1 MDHNAYRQLLR
12 ERVGL
17 RGLPFDDAEYARRR
31 EALAARMAES
41 GLDALLVT
49 DAADIC
55 YLTGYNTFEVSVHT
69 ALLAAGGR
77 SVLQVPSIET
87 GPAVTGSRVDDV
99 VGYRWE
105 GAAGAVAQLAGALG
119 DLGAGDGVL
128 GVDDWSASLR
138 PALRQGLQEA
148 LPRARLVDASGLIDA
163 LRIVKSP
170 AELECLAASARLTR
184 VGLDAAIA
192 AVRPGACDQAVA
204 AAGAEAM
211 LAAGSEF
218 MSMQPIVT
226 AGWRSSVIHTSHRR
240 HDIADG
246 DPVFLEFGAC
256 WNRYTAP
263 MMHTVVAGTPGAGMA
278 GIHATCRAV
287 YEALITHMRPGAT
300 FDQAAAAAE
309 RALEPE
315 AHRVFFSGVFG
326 YTVGIQFPPS
336 WVEGSGF
343 IARGETRA
351 FEAGMVFHLP
361 LCLRV
366 PGEWGIGVSETVRVT
381 DQGAVPITENDW
393 TLRGA

>member
-17 RGLPFDDAEYARRR
+17 RDLPFDDAEYAGRR
-31 EALAARMAES
+31 EALAAQMAAS
-41 GLDALLVT
+41 GLDALLIT

-55 YLTGYNTFEVSVHT
+55 YLTGYTTFEVSVHT
-69 ALLAAGGR
+69 ALVAAGGR
-77 SVLQVPSIET
+77 TVLQVPSIET
-87 GPAVTGSRVDDV
+87 GPAVTGSRVDEV
-99 VGYRWE
+99 IGYRWE

-128 GVDDWSASLR
+128 GVDDWSAGLR

-148 LPRARLVDASGLIDA
+148 LPRARLVDASGLVDE

-170 AELECLAASARLTR
+170 AELDCLAASAERTR
-184 VGLDAAIA
+184 IGLDAAVA
-192 AVRPGACDQAVA
+192 AVRPGIPDQVVA

-218 MSMQPIVT
+218 MSMQPIVA
-226 AGWRSSVIHTSHRR
+226 AGWRSSVIHTNHRR
-240 HDIADG
+240 HEIAAG

-256 WNRYTAP
+256 WHRYTAP
-263 MMHTVVAGTPGAGMA
+263 MMHTVVAGRPSPAMA
-278 GIHATCRAV
+278 EVHATCRAV
-287 YEALITHMRPGAT
+287 YEALAAHMRPGAT
-300 FDQAAAAAE
+300 FDHAAAAGE
-309 RALEPE
+309 RALEP
-315 AHRVFFSGVFG
+315 AADRVFFSGVFG
-326 YTVGIQFPPS
+326 YAVGIQFPPS

-351 FEAGMVFHLP
+351 FGENMVFHLP

-366 PGEWGIGVSETVRVT
+366 PGEWGIGISETVRVT
-381 DQGAVPITENDW
+381 AQGAVPITRNDW
-393 TLRGA
+393 LLGEA

>member
-17 RGLPFDDAEYARRR
+17 RDLPFDDAEYAGRR
-31 EALAARMAES
+31 EALAAQMAAS
-41 GLDALLVT
+41 GLDALLIT

-55 YLTGYNTFEVSVHT
+55 YLTGYTTFEVSVHT
-69 ALLAAGGR
+69 ALVAAGGR
-77 SVLQVPSIET
+77 TVLQVPSIET
-87 GPAVTGSRVDDV
+87 GPAVTGSRVDEV
-99 VGYRWE
+99 IGYRWE

-128 GVDDWSASLR
+128 GVDDWSAGLR

-148 LPRARLVDASGLIDA
+148 LPRARLVDASGLVDE

-170 AELECLAASARLTR
+170 AELDCLAASAERTR
-184 VGLDAAIA
+184 IGLDAAVA
-192 AVRPGACDQAVA
+192 AVRPGIPDQVVA

-218 MSMQPIVT
+218 MSMQPIVA
-226 AGWRSSVIHTSHRR
+226 AGWRSSVIHTNHRR
-240 HDIADG
+240 HEIATG

-256 WNRYTAP
+256 WHRYTAP
-263 MMHTVVAGTPGAGMA
+263 MMHTVVAGRPSPAMA
-278 GIHATCRAV
+278 EVHATCRAV
-287 YEALITHMRPGAT
+287 YEALAAHMRPGAT
-300 FDQAAAAAE
+300 FDHAAAAGE
-309 RALEPE
+309 RALEP
-315 AHRVFFSGVFG
+315 AADRVFFSGVFG
-326 YTVGIQFPPS
+326 YAVGIQFPPS

-351 FEAGMVFHLP
+351 FGENMVFHLP

-366 PGEWGIGVSETVRVT
+366 PGEWGIGISETVRVT
-381 DQGAVPITENDW
+381 AQGAVPITRNDW
-393 TLRGA
+393 LLGEA